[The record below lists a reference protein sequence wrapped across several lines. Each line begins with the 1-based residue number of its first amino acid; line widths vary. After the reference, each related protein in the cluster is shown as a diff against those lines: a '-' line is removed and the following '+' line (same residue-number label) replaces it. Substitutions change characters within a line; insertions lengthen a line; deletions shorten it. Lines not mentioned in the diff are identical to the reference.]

1 MQLRTFALAC
11 ALLAAAV
18 APRDAALR
26 APPAPRGPD
35 LLTDCEQ
42 QPWPFLGSGGVV
54 VQVPVT
60 QPVTVS
66 PLLRIDGCGRLPAIN
81 VAAGRPGQR
90 GAALPQ
96 SGRGASIRA
105 CHLGTPPPHSLSS
118 RAGCPARP
126 IQA

>member
-1 MQLRTFALAC
+1 VRSSACGEDGEDRSFAGEFRT
-11 ALLAAAV
+11 LLGVERSGVRQAIAAV
-18 APRDAALR
+18 R
-26 APPAPRGPD
+26 ASYQGR
-35 LLTDCEQ
+35 
-42 QPWPFLGSGGVV
+42 SGGVV